1 MSWTVTSAEV
11 LLHAAFPWGAHVTVE
26 GGSEFVSVCYAVL
39 EEDFGVA
46 EALLRFE
53 RDPGDTLELVRR
65 SQFEDAVN
73 TGSLDLDSGARV
85 RQPEVTD
92 MPLLASPFRDLIGYQ
107 PTSEH
112 GWIARMRLHQSWW
125 RAFRLRVSYGTGP
138 TKSSKKRYG
147 NMLDD
152 GAARGL
158 NFMTDEARA
167 AYDERVAM
175 TPVGV
180 DEWRTRRN
188 LLASQPM
195 AFQPPRPSQ
204 QAPRSRGR
212 VVPATPEQQ

>member
-26 GGSEFVSVCYAVL
+26 GGSEFVSVCYAVV

-112 GWIARMRLHQSWW
+112 GWIARMRSPILVARLSTASFLRHRSDQELEEALREHARRRCSARTQLHD
-125 RAFRLRVSYGTGP
+125 RR
-138 TKSSKKRYG
+138 
-147 NMLDD
+147 
-152 GAARGL
+152 GARC
-158 NFMTDEARA
+158 
-167 AYDERVAM
+167 V
-175 TPVGV
+175 
-180 DEWRTRRN
+180 
-188 LLASQPM
+188 
-195 AFQPPRPSQ
+195 
-204 QAPRSRGR
+204 
-212 VVPATPEQQ
+212 